1 MVYSGVIS
9 SLENWPGMGS
19 EVLRIRT
26 LIADEPRA
34 SLDADIPRREIAIA
48 DMNSSMTSTGTT

>member
-1 MVYSGVIS
+1 MEYSGVIS

-26 LIADEPRA
+26 LVADEPQA
-34 SLDADIPRREIAIA
+34 SLNADIPRREIAIA
-48 DMNSSMTSTGTT
+48 DMNSSMTSTEMT